1 MLVLSISIF
10 GAYGLLSLLFQF
22 ESRLKK
28 WLASKDALS
37 LLPSWSF
44 FAPIPGTSDY
54 RIIFR
59 DFSEDKSLGSWNE
72 VSTFRPI
79 QPWRFVWNPQKH
91 TLKCVSDCIQGLLSV
106 LAESENPS
114 AAMLSWTYVRLC
126 GLVMSLP
133 KQDGVTHRQFA
144 IVTTDGFSAPQKSEP
159 HLCLEP
165 TFV

>member
-59 DFSEDKSLGSWNE
+59 DFSEDKSLGSWK
-72 VSTFRPI
+72 RLAGR
-79 QPWRFVWNPQKH
+79 W
-91 TLKCVSDCIQGLLSV
+91 LLT
-106 LAESENPS
+106 P
-114 AAMLSWTYVRLC
+114 
-126 GLVMSLP
+126 
-133 KQDGVTHRQFA
+133 
-144 IVTTDGFSAPQKSEP
+144 
-159 HLCLEP
+159 
-165 TFV
+165 